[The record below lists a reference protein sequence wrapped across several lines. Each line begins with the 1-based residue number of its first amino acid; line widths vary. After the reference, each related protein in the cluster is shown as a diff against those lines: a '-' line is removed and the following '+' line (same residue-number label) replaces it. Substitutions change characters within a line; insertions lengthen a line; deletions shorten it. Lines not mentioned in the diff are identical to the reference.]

1 MATTPASSAFSFSFT
16 FFLLLSFKTANGDVI
31 KVQQQQLHFH
41 TVQLS
46 SLFPSDSCD
55 VSPSSSETQD
65 LNKLPVFH
73 KHGPCAQAQQLTRST
88 NNHKPTADEIL
99 RQDESRVQTIQSRSR
114 KAAAAAGGDVM
125 VTDSTTIPAKDGS
138 TVGSGNY
145 IVTVGLGTP
154 ARQLSLIFD
163 TGSDVTWTQCQPCVR
178 SCYQQQEKIFDP
190 SSSASYRNVSC
201 SAASCSAL
209 SSATGN
215 TPGCS
220 SSTCV
225 YGIQYGDSSFS
236 VGFFGTEKLTLTSTD
251 VFDNFFFGCGQN
263 NQGNFGGAAGLLG
276 LGRDKLSLV
285 SQTAQKYNKLFSYC
299 LPSSSS
305 GTGFLTFG
313 GAATKSVKYTP
324 ISSIAGGS
332 NFYGLDITAI
342 SVGGRKLSVSATV
355 FSTAGA
361 IIDSGTVITRLP
373 PAAYSALRSAFRQQM
388 SRYPL
393 GQALSILDTCYDLS
407 KYKTVSVPKVGFLF
421 AGGTEVDIEAV
432 GILYAN
438 SPSQV
443 CLAFAG
449 NGDASDIGILG
460 NVQQQ
465 TLEVVY
471 DGAGGR
477 VGFASGG
484 CS

>member
-31 KVQQQQLHFH
+31 EVQQQQQLHFH

-55 VSPSSSETQD
+55 VSPSSSATQG

-88 NNHKPTADEIL
+88 NHHKPTADEIL

-114 KAAAAAGGDVM
+114 KAAGGDVK
-125 VTDSTTIPAKDGS
+125 VADSTTIPAKDGS

-190 SSSASYRNVSC
+190 ASSASYRNVSC

-393 GQALSILDTCYDLS
+393 GQVTTKMSCEME
-407 KYKTVSVPKVGFLF
+407 P
-421 AGGTEVDIEAV
+421 
-432 GILYAN
+432 
-438 SPSQV
+438 
-443 CLAFAG
+443 
-449 NGDASDIGILG
+449 
-460 NVQQQ
+460 
-465 TLEVVY
+465 
-471 DGAGGR
+471 
-477 VGFASGG
+477 
-484 CS
+484 